1 MTSRSEVVLFS
12 AVTIRVLWLS
22 VSSDTGAV
30 LLCAASIRFN
40 SLSHARAGVKVE
52 IAQTLTLCVHRFP
65 QWVLEGKG
73 FGVSAKT
80 DS

>member
-52 IAQTLTLCVHRFP
+52 IA
-65 QWVLEGKG
+65 
-73 FGVSAKT
+73 
-80 DS
+80 